1 MNLVCGVLEPG
12 FYEMRAFAG
21 GFSDLSTSGSAE
33 ASFDFTL
40 DLTLVCPA
48 DLDGD
53 DSIDINDLAILL
65 SNFGTTAGANPQD
78 GDVDG
83 DGDVDLTDLAIL
95 LSNFGSVCP

>member
-1 MNLVCGVLEPG
+1 MLEPG

-21 GFSDLSTSGSAE
+21 GLSDLSTNGAAE

-40 DLTLVCPA
+40 VLTLVCPT

-53 DSIDINDLAILL
+53 GSVDLTDLTILL
-65 SNFGTTAGANPQD
+65 SNFGTAANANPQD

-83 DGDVDLTDLAIL
+83 DGDVDLNDLAVL
-95 LSNFGSVCP
+95 LSNFGSLCS